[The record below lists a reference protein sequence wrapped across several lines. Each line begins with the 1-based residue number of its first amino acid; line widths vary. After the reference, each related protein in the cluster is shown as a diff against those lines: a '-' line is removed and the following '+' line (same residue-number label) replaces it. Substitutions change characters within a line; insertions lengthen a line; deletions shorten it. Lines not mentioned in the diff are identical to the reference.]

1 MTLPSSC
8 APLTGI
14 SRARLPAWALP
25 DGWPTQANG
34 EPLLADL
41 AFRDGRIA
49 TLTPTDQ
56 PTPGLWDLAGA
67 LTLPGLVEPHAHL
80 DKTFTIER
88 CRPAQAGLLPAIH
101 AMHEDRRHWSRADIQ
116 RRASTA
122 LARAAANGVTHLRSH
137 VDWFTAD
144 APDAWQEIA
153 RLDTVGLTLE
163 RVALVP
169 LPLFRELAQAEAIAR
184 TVANSGER
192 CLLGGF
198 IHSSNWDAAAMENL
212 LYSAARW
219 DLDLDLHIDEE
230 LSEVS
235 QGLTWLA
242 DHLSRHPFPGHICCS
257 HGCALAAGSDEQAAP
272 ILRQLAAHG
281 VTLIALPM
289 TNLLLQD
296 ATFGRTPRLLVSDD
310 KKDTGTIEIV
320 APLSGEIVNIEDVPD
335 VVFAE
340 KIVGDG
346 IAIKPTGNKMVAP
359 VDGTIGKIFETN
371 HAFSIESDSGIEL
384 FVHFGIDTV
393 ELKGEGFKRIA
404 EEGQRV
410 KVGDPVIEFD
420 LPLLEEKA
428 KSTLTPV
435 VISNMDEIKELI
447 KLSGSVTVGET
458 PVIRIKK

>member
-1 MTLPSSC
+1 MTLPFSC
-8 APLTGI
+8 APLVGI

-49 TLTPTDQ
+49 ALTPTDQ

-137 VDWFTAD
+137 IDWFNAD

-153 RLDTVGLTLE
+153 RLDTGGITLE

-169 LPLFRELAQAEAIAR
+169 LPLFQDPVEAEAIAR
-184 TVANSGER
+184 AVANSGER

-198 IHSSNWDAAAMENL
+198 IHSSNWDATAMENL

-257 HGCALAAGSDEQAAP
+257 HGCALAAGSDNRRRRSCASW
-272 ILRQLAAHG
+272 R
-281 VTLIALPM
+281 
-289 TNLLLQD
+289 
-296 ATFGRTPRLLVSDD
+296 RTAS
-310 KKDTGTIEIV
+310 
-320 APLSGEIVNIEDVPD
+320 PLS
-335 VVFAE
+335 
-340 KIVGDG
+340 
-346 IAIKPTGNKMVAP
+346 
-359 VDGTIGKIFETN
+359 
-371 HAFSIESDSGIEL
+371 L
-384 FVHFGIDTV
+384 C
-393 ELKGEGFKRIA
+393 R
-404 EEGQRV
+404 
-410 KVGDPVIEFD
+410 
-420 LPLLEEKA
+420 
-428 KSTLTPV
+428 
-435 VISNMDEIKELI
+435 
-447 KLSGSVTVGET
+447 
-458 PVIRIKK
+458 

>member
-41 AFRDGRIA
+41 AFRDSRIA
-49 TLTPTDQ
+49 ALTPTDQ

-169 LPLFRELAQAEAIAR
+169 LPLFREPAQAEAIAR

-198 IHSSNWDAAAMENL
+198 IHSSNWDATAMENL

-242 DHLSRHPFPGHICCS
+242 DHLSRHPFRAYLLQPRLRTGRRQRRTGGADPAPAGGARRHPYRS
-257 HGCALAAGSDEQAAP
+257 ADDQPAAAGCDVRPHAAP
-272 ILRQLAAHG
+272 AGDHPAARGAGRRRGHPARLRQRAGCL
-281 VTLIALPM
+281 LP
-289 TNLLLQD
+289 
-296 ATFGRTPRLLVSDD
+296 G
-310 KKDTGTIEIV
+310 
-320 APLSGEIVNIEDVPD
+320 GE
-335 VVFAE
+335 
-340 KIVGDG
+340 
-346 IAIKPTGNKMVAP
+346 
-359 VDGTIGKIFETN
+359 
-371 HAFSIESDSGIEL
+371 L
-384 FVHFGIDTV
+384 
-393 ELKGEGFKRIA
+393 
-404 EEGQRV
+404 
-410 KVGDPVIEFD
+410 
-420 LPLLEEKA
+420 
-428 KSTLTPV
+428 
-435 VISNMDEIKELI
+435 
-447 KLSGSVTVGET
+447 
-458 PVIRIKK
+458 

>member
-1 MTLPSSC
+1 MTFSSSC

-80 DKTFTIER
+80 DKPFTIER
-88 CRPAQAGLLPAIH
+88 CRPAQAGLLAAIH
-101 AMHEDRRHWSRADIQ
+101 AMHKDRRHWTRADIQ
-116 RRASTA
+116 RRASAA

-153 RLDTVGLTLE
+153 RLDTGGITLE

-169 LPLFRELAQAEAIAR
+169 LPLFQDPA
-184 TVANSGER
+184 
-192 CLLGGF
+192 
-198 IHSSNWDAAAMENL
+198 DAMANL
-212 LYSAARW
+212 LDSAARW
-219 DLDLDLHIDEE
+219 ELDLDLHIDEE

-296 ATFGRTPRLLVSDD
+296 ATFGRTPRQRGITLLHEAQAAGVATLLGCDNVQDAFCPAGSYDPLDTLACGLFSAQLSDLFD
-310 KKDTGTIEIV
+310 RQSRLICDRAALTGSPADA
-320 APLSGEIVNIEDVPD
+320 AP
-335 VVFAE
+335 FA
-340 KIVGDG
+340 VG
-346 IAIKPTGNKMVAP
+346 AA
-359 VDGTIGKIFETN
+359 
-371 HAFSIESDSGIEL
+371 AS
-384 FVHFGIDTV
+384 
-393 ELKGEGFKRIA
+393 
-404 EEGQRV
+404 
-410 KVGDPVIEFD
+410 
-420 LPLLEEKA
+420 
-428 KSTLTPV
+428 V
-435 VISNMDEIKELI
+435 VIFP
-447 KLSGSVTVGET
+447 GSDRFTWPLNSAARLVVNHGRLTHRRVWQEEMAHES
-458 PVIRIKK
+458 

>member
-1 MTLPSSC
+1 MTLSSSC

-34 EPLLADL
+34 EPQLADL

-49 TLTPTDQ
+49 AVTPSVE
-56 PTPGLWDLAGA
+56 PAPGLWDLAGA

-88 CRPAQAGLLPAIH
+88 CRPAQAGLLAAIH
-101 AMHEDRRHWSRADIQ
+101 AMHEDRQHWTRADIQ
-116 RRASTA
+116 RRASAA

-137 VDWFTAD
+137 IDWFTAD

-153 RLDTVGLTLE
+153 RLDTVGITLE

-169 LPLFRELAQAEAIAR
+169 LTLFRDPADAGAIAR
-184 TVANSGER
+184 TVATSGEG
-192 CLLGGF
+192 CLL
-198 IHSSNWDAAAMENL
+198 D
-212 LYSAARW
+212 SAARW

-296 ATFGRTPRLLVSDD
+296 ATFGRTPRQRGITLLHEAQAAGVATLLGCDNVQDAFCPAGSYDPLDTLACGLFSAQLSDLFD
-310 KKDTGTIEIV
+310 RQSRLICDRAALTGSPADA
-320 APLSGEIVNIEDVPD
+320 APFAVGE
-335 VVFAE
+335 A
-340 KIVGDG
+340 
-346 IAIKPTGNKMVAP
+346 A
-359 VDGTIGKIFETN
+359 
-371 HAFSIESDSGIEL
+371 S
-384 FVHFGIDTV
+384 
-393 ELKGEGFKRIA
+393 
-404 EEGQRV
+404 
-410 KVGDPVIEFD
+410 
-420 LPLLEEKA
+420 
-428 KSTLTPV
+428 V
-435 VISNMDEIKELI
+435 VIFP
-447 KLSGSVTVGET
+447 GSDRFTWPLNSAARLVVNHGRLTHRRVWQEEMAHES
-458 PVIRIKK
+458 